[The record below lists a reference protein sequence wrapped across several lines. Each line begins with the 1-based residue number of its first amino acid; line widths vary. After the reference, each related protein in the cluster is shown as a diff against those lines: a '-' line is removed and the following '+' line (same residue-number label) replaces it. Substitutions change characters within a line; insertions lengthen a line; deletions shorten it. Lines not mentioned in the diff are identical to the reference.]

1 MRIGIFSDT
10 YLPEI
15 NGVASSSATLAKELA
30 KHGHDVYVVTTK
42 IGHGKCE
49 WEGNILRL
57 GGIELK
63 FLYGYSMTSFFHLDA
78 YEEIKKLHL
87 DLIHVQTEFGVGIF
101 ARICAR
107 QLNIP
112 LVSTYHTTYE
122 DYTHY
127 VNLINSKTV
136 DKAAKNIVG
145 KLSRLYG
152 DSSTEVI
159 APSEKTRQMLLRY
172 KIKRNIYVVPTGLD
186 IKRFNPKNTTAQT
199 INAIREQFDIAS
211 DDKLIIF
218 VGRIAKEKS
227 IDIVIE
233 AFNQLHDKT
242 KKVKLL
248 IVGGGPDLEG
258 LQEMVKR
265 YGIEDTVKFA
275 GKVENNI
282 IEHYYHSAQ
291 AFVSAS
297 LTETQGMTYVE
308 ALASGLMVFARY
320 DNVLDDLVVKGQTG
334 YFFKDANDLANQLLA
349 FDKMSK
355 EELKHHEDACIKQT
369 YHYDED
375 IFYENIIHVYEQAI
389 LSYRNLFEIERIKTR
404 DEYVELILR
413 NPSDE
418 KVDLLISYDTY
429 FNFGLRKNEKLT
441 SEMVE
446 KLEKE
451 TIQMKAYVACVKMIA
466 RKDRTTKEIYDYL
479 TNETA
484 CDIEM
489 INDIVDQLEERN
501 YINDH
506 VYTQNMVHNMKM
518 TLQGE
523 KKIIHNL
530 KKKGIPYD
538 MIVDIIDSSDPDEE
552 YENALKWAQKL
563 QKTINGKSVK
573 MKQKAMYQKLLARGF
588 DVEIINRIMDDLSFN
603 QETKDEIDNLKNCA
617 TKARRRYEKKAKDE
631 SSLRNSIFKYCI
643 AQGYQTEDVYTVL
656 DEMEWDDEND

>member
-15 NGVASSSATLAKELA
+15 NGVASSSDTLRRELE
-30 KHGHDVYVVTTK
+30 KHGHTVYVVTTK

-78 YEEIKKLHL
+78 YEEIKKLDL

-127 VNLINSKTV
+127 VNFINSKTV

-152 DSSTEVI
+152 DSSIEVI

-186 IKRFNPKNTTAQT
+186 IKRFNPANTSAQK
-199 INAIREQFDIAS
+199 IKEIRDSYGIAN

-218 VGRIAKEKS
+218 VGRVAKEKS
-227 IDIVIE
+227 IDIIIE
-233 AFNQLHDKT
+233 AFNYLHAATRKI
-242 KKVKLL
+242 KLL
-248 IVGGGPDLEG
+248 VVGAGPDLES
-258 LQEMVKR
+258 LKEMAKR
-265 YGIEDTVKFA
+265 YDIMDTVKFA
-275 GKVENNI
+275 GRVENNI

-320 DNVLDDLVVKGQTG
+320 DNVLDDLVIPEKTG
-334 YFFKDANDLANQLLA
+334 YFFEDAKDLANKLLIY
-349 FDKMSK
+349 DKMTADELSAHR
-355 EELKHHEDACIKQT
+355 EECIKQT
-369 YHYDED
+369 YHYDQD
-375 IFYENIIHVYEQAI
+375 IFYENIMKVYEQAI
-389 LSYRNLFEIERIKTR
+389 LSYRNLYEIERIKTR

-418 KVDLLISYDTY
+418 RIELLISYDTY
-429 FNFGLRKNEKLT
+429 FNRGLRKNEKLT
-441 SEMVE
+441 NEQVE
-446 KLEKE
+446 NLQKE
-451 TIQMKAYVACVKMIA
+451 TIQMKAYVDCVKMIA

-489 INDIVDQLEERN
+489 INKIVDQLEERN

-506 VYTQNMVHNMKM
+506 VYTQNMVHNMKI

-523 KKIIHNL
+523 QKIIRTL
-530 KKKGIPYD
+530 KKKGIPYE
-538 MIVDIIDSSDPDEE
+538 MIMEVVDSTDPDEE
-552 YENALKWAQKL
+552 YANALKWAQKL

-588 DVEIINRIMDDLSFN
+588 DNDVINRIMEDLNFN
-603 QETKDEIDNLKNCA
+603 QESKDEIDNLKNCA
-617 TKARRRYEKKAKDE
+617 AKARRKYAKKANDL
-631 SSLRNSIFKYCI
+631 SSLRNSIFKYCL
-643 AQGYQTEDVYTVL
+643 AQGYQTEDIYTVL